1 MMLLVIMIT
10 RGQIILI
17 GGEKGGVG
25 KSTITTNI
33 AVEIS
38 YRKAQII
45 IIDTDPQKTSINWID
60 RRNELIETSNLNYP
74 KITGVSKDGNIKDI
88 IKDFVTKYDI
98 VLIDA
103 SGRDSQ
109 SLRTGLTVADKFYCP
124 IRASQA
130 DLETLPHICKIIE
143 AAKDFN
149 EHLVS
154 KAIISCAPTN
164 PLINEVEEAKNLL
177 SDFTEYL
184 SLSKTFIRDRKI
196 YRDALLQGKG
206 VVELGN
212 IKATLEIKNLVN
224 EILEF
229 NKNE

>member
-1 MMLLVIMIT
+1 MVT

-25 KSTITTNI
+25 KSTIATNI
-33 AVEIS
+33 AVEMS

-149 EHLVS
+149 EHLIS

-206 VVELGN
+206 VVELSN

-229 NKNE
+229 KK

>member
-1 MMLLVIMIT
+1 MVT

-25 KSTITTNI
+25 KSTIATNI
-33 AVEIS
+33 AVEMS

-74 KITGVSKDGNIKDI
+74 KITGVSKDGNIKDV

-149 EHLVS
+149 EHLIS

-206 VVELGN
+206 VVELSN

-229 NKNE
+229 KK

>member
-1 MMLLVIMIT
+1 MIT

-25 KSTITTNI
+25 KSTIATNI

-60 RRNELIETSNLNYP
+60 RRNELIETSNLDYP

-149 EHLVS
+149 EHLIS

-177 SDFTEYL
+177 SDFIEYL

-206 VVELGN
+206 VVELSN

-229 NKNE
+229 KK

>member
-1 MMLLVIMIT
+1 MVT

-25 KSTITTNI
+25 KSTIATNI
-33 AVEIS
+33 AVEMG

-149 EHLVS
+149 EHLLS

-206 VVELGN
+206 VVELSN

-229 NKNE
+229 KK

>member
-1 MMLLVIMIT
+1 L
-10 RGQIILI
+10 G
-17 GGEKGGVG
+17 KGALWP
-25 KSTITTNI
+25 KS
-33 AVEIS
+33 
-38 YRKAQII
+38 
-45 IIDTDPQKTSINWID
+45 
-60 RRNELIETSNLNYP
+60 
-74 KITGVSKDGNIKDI
+74 
-88 IKDFVTKYDI
+88 
-98 VLIDA
+98 
-103 SGRDSQ
+103 DSCN
-109 SLRTGLTVADKFYCP
+109 K
-124 IRASQA
+124 
-130 DLETLPHICKIIE
+130 

-149 EHLVS
+149 EHLIS

-206 VVELGN
+206 VVELSN

-229 NKNE
+229 KK

>member
-1 MMLLVIMIT
+1 MIT

-25 KSTITTNI
+25 KSTIATNI

-60 RRNELIETSNLNYP
+60 RRNELIETSNLDYP

-149 EHLVS
+149 EHLIS

-177 SDFTEYL
+177 SDFIEYL

-229 NKNE
+229 KK

>member
-1 MMLLVIMIT
+1 MVT

-25 KSTITTNI
+25 KSTIATNI
-33 AVEIS
+33 AVEMS

-149 EHLVS
+149 EHLIS
-154 KAIISCAPTN
+154 KAIISCDPTN

-206 VVELGN
+206 VVELSN

-229 NKNE
+229 KK

>member
-1 MMLLVIMIT
+1 MIT

-25 KSTITTNI
+25 KSTIATNI
-33 AVEIS
+33 AVEMS

-74 KITGVSKDGNIKDI
+74 KITGVSKDGNIKDV

-149 EHLVS
+149 EHLIS

-229 NKNE
+229 KK

>member
-1 MMLLVIMIT
+1 MVT

-25 KSTITTNI
+25 KSTIATNI
-33 AVEIS
+33 AVEMS

-149 EHLVS
+149 EHLIS

-206 VVELGN
+206 VVELSN
-212 IKATLEIKNLVN
+212 IKAVIGQA
-224 EILEF
+224 
-229 NKNE
+229 

>member
-1 MMLLVIMIT
+1 MT

-33 AVEIS
+33 AVEMS
-38 YRKAQII
+38 YRKAEVM

-60 RRNELIETSNLNYP
+60 RRNELIETEKLDIPRIS
-74 KITGVSKDGNIKDI
+74 GVSKDGSVKDI
-88 IKDFVTKYDI
+88 IKDFVTKYDL

-143 AAKDFN
+143 AARDFN
-149 EHLVS
+149 ENLIS

-164 PLINEVEEAKNLL
+164 PLINEVEDAKSLL

-184 SLSKTFIRDRKI
+184 GLAKTFIRDRKV

-206 VVELGN
+206 VVELDN
-212 IKATLEIKNLVN
+212 VKALYEIKNLVN
-224 EILEF
+224 EILEC
-229 NKNE
+229 N

>member
-1 MMLLVIMIT
+1 MLLVIMIT

>member
-1 MMLLVIMIT
+1 MIT

-25 KSTITTNI
+25 KSTIATNI

-38 YRKAQII
+38 YRKAQVI

-60 RRNELIETSNLNYP
+60 RRNELIETSNLDYP

-149 EHLVS
+149 EHLIS

-177 SDFTEYL
+177 SDFIEYL

-229 NKNE
+229 KK

>member
-1 MMLLVIMIT
+1 MVT

-25 KSTITTNI
+25 KSTIATNI
-33 AVEIS
+33 AVEMS

-149 EHLVS
+149 EHLIS

-164 PLINEVEEAKNLL
+164 TLINEVEEAKNLL

-206 VVELGN
+206 VVELSN

-229 NKNE
+229 KK

>member
-1 MMLLVIMIT
+1 MVT

-25 KSTITTNI
+25 KSTIATNI
-33 AVEIS
+33 AVEMS

-149 EHLVS
+149 EHLIS

-196 YRDALLQGKG
+196 YRDALLQVKG
-206 VVELGN
+206 VVELSN

-224 EILEF
+224 VILEF
-229 NKNE
+229 KK

>member
-1 MMLLVIMIT
+1 MVT

-25 KSTITTNI
+25 KSTIATNI
-33 AVEIS
+33 AVEMS

-74 KITGVSKDGNIKDI
+74 KMTGVSKDGNIKDI

-149 EHLVS
+149 EHLIS

-206 VVELGN
+206 VVELSN

-229 NKNE
+229 KK